1 MWDTW
6 CESTSS
12 PDMPARCG
20 GSAGMLL
27 GSPVGNTSSWCPRPL
42 LRRKP
47 LFRDVSFNRVA
58 SGGESSWQVETVGL
72 MTALCWPEHPHTQKE
87 RLTDPKSSSPTQRG
101 CPRLSFLPPLT
112 SLCTD
117 KSQSWRQRL
126 LTHPDEAHWSWRLE
140 VKQQLTLRHLLFL
153 SPSERY
159 TLLHSFTLN

>member
-1 MWDTW
+1 MTGWD
-6 CESTSS
+6 CGFDDSS
-12 PDMPARCG
+12 LL
-20 GSAGMLL
+20 AGT
-27 GSPVGNTSSWCPRPL
+27 PT
-42 LRRKP
+42 
-47 LFRDVSFNRVA
+47 
-58 SGGESSWQVETVGL
+58 
-72 MTALCWPEHPHTQKE
+72 HTQKE

-101 CPRLSFLPPLT
+101 CPRSSFLPPLT

-159 TLLHSFTLN
+159 TLLPWIRLKQKRIKIDAAETSHAFLSKPAACITHNSVWLLILGSKKANILTDSILIAIS